1 MALSA
6 EVARELK
13 RLTLDM
19 QNISNTEKEFKS
31 FVAYCYKQLG
41 MKPDHELITLLNE
54 LKK

>member
-6 EVARELK
+6 EEISELK
-13 RLTLDM
+13 QLTLNL
-19 QNISNTEKEFKS
+19 QNMSNSEKEFKS